1 MIKAA
6 IETYL
11 LVMKETTTLIQNPM
25 KILFLLEDG
34 E

>member
-11 LVMKETTTLIQNPM
+11 LAMKETTTLIQNPM